1 MIPLPECDPNSELSR
16 QQKMIAEIPN
26 HLGIPKEY
34 LERITRVST
43 FQNAYKGIS
52 SVSISINF
60 SDLEKY
66 TMADAGQ
73 MYFDCGGRQLPVD
86 RSTRRMFAYVPQG
99 NLLFSGSIRE
109 NLLIAKPDATEEQ
122 IRHATYI
129 SAMDEYLEQ
138 LPNGLDTVLGESGAG
153 LSEGQAQRL
162 ALGRAVLCDAPI
174 LLLDES
180 TSALDPQTERTVLE
194 RICGLR
200 DRSCIAV
207 THRPAA
213 VELFD
218 WHIEIDKNQV
228 RLHKNR

>member
-1 MIPLPECDPNSELSR
+1 
-16 QQKMIAEIPN
+16 
-26 HLGIPKEY
+26 
-34 LERITRVST
+34 
-43 FQNAYKGIS
+43 
-52 SVSISINF
+52 
-60 SDLEKY
+60 
-66 TMADAGQ
+66 
-73 MYFDCGGRQLPVD
+73 
-86 RSTRRMFAYVPQG
+86 
-99 NLLFSGSIRE
+99 
-109 NLLIAKPDATEEQ
+109 
-122 IRHATYI
+122 
-129 SAMDEYLEQ
+129 MDEYLEQ

-194 RICGLR
+194 RIRGLQ

-218 WHIEIDKNQV
+218 WQIEIDKNQV